1 MCVESSYI
9 DLLYIPHY
17 RPTIDLM
24 KISSNT
30 FQIVESNEWRIPT
43 LSETFQMKLHNEEKQ
58 LQWERVLRIGLVPG
72 LAYED
77 DEEFEL
83 DVESIIQTVQQM
95 GNEVASRDDAKRQ
108 LFEAQNMTEDDSIS
122 ISEAFSLTSLEFG
135 QADKSSRRLER
146 FLGAGRDW
154 SRSLQR
160 GLEAHHSCESMFEQM
175 EIKSDVGMKQF
186 DIILNPRLEYD
197 AMNGFEKSDSSASN
211 VDCVKSLI
219 VGISVH
225 PHVLTIG
232 AELPVTPDD
241 YESQWISQ
249 SNTWGSTPLYDKGL

>member
-1 MCVESSYI
+1 M
-9 DLLYIPHY
+9 DIPHC

-24 KISSNT
+24 KISSST
-30 FQIVESNEWRIPT
+30 FQIIESKEWRIPT
-43 LSETFQMKLHNEEKQ
+43 LSETFQMKLHNEEKL
-58 LQWERVLRIGLVPG
+58 LQWERVLRVGLGPG
-72 LAYED
+72 LEFED

-83 DVESIIQTVQQM
+83 DVKLIVQTVKEM
-95 GNEVASRDDAKRQ
+95 GNGIANRDNAKRQ
-108 LFEAQNMTEDDSIS
+108 LMQVQNMTKDDSIS
-122 ISEAFSLTSLEFG
+122 ISQAFSLTSLEFG
-135 QADKSSRRLER
+135 QADNTSRRLER
-146 FLGAGRDW
+146 YLGSGRDW

-160 GLEAHHSCESMFEQM
+160 GLEAQHSCEFMFEQM
-175 EIKSDVGMKQF
+175 EIKSEVGMKQF

-197 AMNGFEKSDSSASN
+197 VMNDFEQSDSSASN

-219 VGISVH
+219 IGLSVH

-241 YESQWISQ
+241 YESQWITQ